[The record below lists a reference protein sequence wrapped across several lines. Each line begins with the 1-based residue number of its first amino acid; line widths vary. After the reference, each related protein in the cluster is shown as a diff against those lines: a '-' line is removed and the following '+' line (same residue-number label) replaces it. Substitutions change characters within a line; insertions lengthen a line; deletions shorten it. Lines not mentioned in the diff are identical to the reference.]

1 MVRKATTK
9 RAKKPKHAHKQMEN
23 KLTQAT
29 PHQHPHHHPANSYDI
44 MTKMSG
50 VKANP
55 IGELGSL
62 EPDLYDMIMHIKSS
76 INLKQVKR
84 YADVKKIPEAAR
96 TSLAVFFVDWGG
108 NDLNHEEYLKNVPS
122 GFSKPVALQMGDLLY
137 WCMGGGTARQQW
149 NSIISKT
156 SENKNG
162 DIGKAKKATPL
173 DFPLGMK
180 MQDLTG
186 LHVELL
192 NMLPQKKYTHYTLNQ
207 LFLENRTIYD
217 SLFDTFVALD
227 PMEHD
232 TLQVLEKIV
241 KMGNIERF
249 RLAMMH
255 GTKGKIRS
263 MLKEGTFGANLLEAF
278 AVARKATEAYSRGE
292 YDDARLGLERLQGEY
307 GLSPDLFQLGL
318 RDMFIIHAGAVSATS
333 GGKDAKFT
341 MKGSNIPLLVSIDKT
356 VGPGSGWAGMKNI
369 RDAMS
374 GAAVKYNANGAIGG
388 FAPQLGTPGGR
399 IFQSTKG
406 AMISTDWLY
415 FFGALNTKSLK
426 NLTSVKLSAVTEG
439 DTTTPG
445 LQGDQ
450 RTARLLIHARLDN
463 GFEDLVPK
471 GTLTVTVRPTGVDAG
486 QAQRKADRR
495 SVAKKGGKKKN
506 EEKKAAPRDIIQIGT
521 GATQS
526 YIGQVDLIF
535 EDYGALFGSADKA
548 AGGIYKDATKV
559 SPKQLDAADEASA
572 QDVQEMFD
580 SMQPD
585 AVSGTEEPTE
595 AMLDE
600 AENYGLS
607 RRGAK
612 ARMTLGLDYHDYI
625 GEVKKILKKEGG
637 AAGLKPL
644 KAAFPKGT
652 NKAQAQRMLAQMPG
666 VVLHADGDYILVD
679 TLANAPFYTD
689 DATGLMLPTEGT
701 DPGILNLF
709 VKLGET
715 FKRERNQTIEQAT
728 NNVLQAQKAI
738 EVKNQQIARLVKAGT
753 LDKLTG
759 AERGEIKESEVE
771 LKRLTEVLE
780 KHRNNLRMLNKGYAQ
795 DFNRATEPARLQ
807 EESVKVYRAFQDSI
821 RKIQGTLAN
830 PSHPEERPKY
840 RFVPASYPES
850 VHKELLAAGLVR
862 VPYDYYS
869 RDEQMYQ
876 PNDSVGAEEEV
887 YVLEGYLD
895 TIRNQTAN
903 FKRTSFPMLCVS
915 DEGFRIIGESFH
927 GGGPEGTYERMIQEF
942 GEEYLRNLSWGEFED
957 AGPDDLEIMHDSWAE
972 EKPGWEGFSKMQ
984 TAVAAYKDA
993 VELFLKY
1000 DYYHYTDLP
1009 SGERIERDNI
1019 DEFMKKKG
1027 VSRRRAKS
1035 AKGGGRSMGQTIVIE
1050 LTPKSSIKPSTSRED
1065 AKWLKMVKKDSEG
1078 LTKLYNKFAKSSSRT
1093 PAQEGR
1099 VKKGKKKGEGITG
1112 GSYLV
1117 YKGGQT
1123 GLRMIKARRKD
1134 NNEFVPWLLMIPHIL
1149 VRHGNNDML
1158 EAKKGSASYAPTKE
1172 LLELV
1177 ELYFGK
1183 PKFKTNLGMGG
1194 FRLIS
1199 ERTARRLKQEGSAG
1213 KKVVDLALHEGVK
1226 KIFTTPGLRVGALKG
1241 RTDWSNARPSRYKS
1255 TGDISYQTRDGN
1267 GKLEFLEQS
1276 KKVKA

>member
-9 RAKKPKHAHKQMEN
+9 RAKKPKHAHKKMEN

-29 PHQHPHHHPANSYDI
+29 PHQHPHHHPASSYDI

-156 SENKNG
+156 SENQNG

-278 AVARKATEAYSRGE
+278 SVARKATEAYSRGE

-374 GAAVKYNANGAIGG
+374 GAAVKYNANGVVGG

-450 RTARLLIHARLDN
+450 RTARLLIHARLDS

-495 SVAKKGGKKKN
+495 SVAAKKGGKKKS
-506 EEKKAAPRDIIQIGT
+506 EEKQAAPRDIIQIGS
-521 GATQS
+521 GNTQS

-600 AENYGLS
+600 AEDLGLS

-612 ARMTLGLDYHDYI
+612 ARITFGLDYHDYI
-625 GEVKKILKKEGG
+625 GKVKKILKKEGG

-652 NKAQAQRMLAQMPG
+652 NKSQAQRMLAQMPG
-666 VVLHADGDYILVD
+666 VILHADGDYILVD
-679 TLANAPFYTD
+679 TLANPFEMFSDPVAISATMTAVGISVKSLIDYFKGKRADARGTSNSAIASKLEKMVQDENIDGFKIYIPTD
-689 DATGLMLPTEGT
+689 DTTYVVEYDEKSNQMKGDAIAVAFVTDLMVKGLSFAEYEGA
-701 DPGILNLF
+701 DL
-709 VKLGET
+709 
-715 FKRERNQTIEQAT
+715 
-728 NNVLQAQKAI
+728 VLTSSGI
-738 EVKNQQIARLVKAGT
+738 EVKSNPPEEHWLSKNLKFQRG
-753 LDKLTG
+753 LDK
-759 AERGEIKESEVE
+759 ESAMEWAQALANRDNRPYFLHTPKWE
-771 LKRLTEVLE
+771 GSFFG
-780 KHRNNLRMLNKGYAQ
+780 MNKF
-795 DFNRATEPARLQ
+795 DM
-807 EESVKVYRAFQDSI
+807 DSI
-821 RKIQGTLAN
+821 GKW
-830 PSHPEERPKY
+830 
-840 RFVPASYPES
+840 FVTTNET
-850 VHKELLAAGLVR
+850 R
-862 VPYDYYS
+862 
-869 RDEQMYQ
+869 
-876 PNDSVGAEEEV
+876 
-887 YVLEGYLD
+887 
-895 TIRNQTAN
+895 
-903 FKRTSFPMLCVS
+903 S
-915 DEGFRIIGESFH
+915 DE
-927 GGGPEGTYERMIQEF
+927 
-942 GEEYLRNLSWGEFED
+942 
-957 AGPDDLEIMHDSWAE
+957 DLLVD
-972 EKPGWEGFSKMQ
+972 P
-984 TAVAAYKDA
+984 V
-993 VELFLKY
+993 
-1000 DYYHYTDLP
+1000 
-1009 SGERIERDNI
+1009 
-1019 DEFMKKKG
+1019 
-1027 VSRRRAKS
+1027 KS
-1035 AKGGGRSMGQTIVIE
+1035 NPAKGGGRSMGQTIVIE

-1226 KIFTTPGLRVGALKG
+1226 KIFTTPGLEIGALKG